1 MEESLFDSA
10 MKAAK
15 ALMQSHK
22 QAEEESLRV
31 SDGRKA
37 SGIQIGMG
45 RRGSKSDPGDEST
58 VDWRRRKSADKMLK
72 MMGEEVGMAAFLAA
86 SQMHSKDSSPERYI
100 KPRPSL
106 ADLNDY

>member
-1 MEESLFDSA
+1 MLILSENYNVISA
-10 MKAAK
+10 
-15 ALMQSHK
+15 
-22 QAEEESLRV
+22 
-31 SDGRKA
+31 
-37 SGIQIGMG
+37 
-45 RRGSKSDPGDEST
+45 ST
-58 VDWRRRKSADKMLK
+58 HADKMLK